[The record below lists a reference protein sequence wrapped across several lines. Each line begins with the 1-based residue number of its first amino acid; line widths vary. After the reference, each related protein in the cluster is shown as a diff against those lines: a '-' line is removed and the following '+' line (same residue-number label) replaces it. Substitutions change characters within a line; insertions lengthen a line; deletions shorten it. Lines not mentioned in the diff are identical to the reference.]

1 MAINLNP
8 DRYPD
13 PDAPRSYDVP
23 VPAQTKPYEVGTPE
37 WWLQRLLLKVQ
48 RQQAYCRPKW
58 AFYEG
63 HQPLAFA
70 SKKFHE
76 AFDERY
82 EALPANFM
90 PLVVDA
96 ERERLIVQGFR
107 VGKKT
112 NDAAVWGLWQANNLD
127 AESQI
132 AHEITLAKGSA
143 YTMVTPQRGA
153 PPMITIE
160 DPEQVALETQP
171 GNRRVR
177 LAAVKVWRADDGY
190 HYASLI
196 LPGWIYKYRT
206 RNATASE
213 YAGQSW
219 TNPEIWVPA
228 PLEGEDWPLRNELGE
243 VTVVPLLN
251 RPTRD
256 GQGRSE
262 IVPVVGNQNA
272 INFLRFSALVGSD
285 VAALPQ
291 RWAKNLDLE
300 VDPDTGQP
308 KIPFRPGVQNLWA
321 TRRPTS
327 EESAEYG
334 DKYPETEFGQFP
346 AADLAPFVKLIQE
359 EVSQMASIS
368 RTPYHYLLGAP
379 QSVPPTG
386 ESIKSSEAP
395 LVKKVIAEA
404 VHLGEGWEET
414 MRLALIAADQ
424 RGKARQDS
432 ETIWADPETR
442 NEAARTDSIMK
453 QFEQGLLTQE
463 VALEELGYSP
473 QVIERIIKAQ
483 AAAPPPEVPPVE
495 VPVEQ

>member
-8 DRYPD
+8 DRYPA
-13 PDAPRSYDVP
+13 PDAPKSYDVP
-23 VPAQTKPYEVGTPE
+23 APASKPYTVGSYQ
-37 WWLQRLLLKVQ
+37 WWLQRLLRRVQ
-48 RQQAYCRPKW
+48 RQQAYCRPHW

-76 AFDERY
+76 AFDDRY

-90 PLVVDA
+90 PLVIDA

-107 VGKKT
+107 FGNKPADK
-112 NDAAVWGLWQANNLD
+112 AVWALWQANNLD

-132 AHEITLAKGSA
+132 AHEITLTKGAS
-143 YTMVTPQRGA
+143 YTMVTPQNGR
-153 PPMITIE
+153 PPLITIE

-177 LAAVKVWRADDGY
+177 IAALKVWRADDGY
-190 HYASLI
+190 YYATLI
-196 LPGWIYKYRT
+196 LPEYIFKFRT
-206 RNATASE
+206 RNSTASE
-213 YAGQSW
+213 YAGISW
-219 TNPEIWVPA
+219 TDPEIWVAA
-228 PLEGEDWPLRNELGE
+228 PGDGEDWPLRNELGE

-256 GQGRSE
+256 GHGRSE
-262 IVPVVGNQNA
+262 LVPIIGNQNA

-291 RWAKNLDLE
+291 RWARNLDLD
-300 VDPDTGQP
+300 VDPDTGQV
-308 KIPFRPGVQNLWA
+308 KVPFKPGVQNLWT
-321 TRRPTS
+321 TRRPTP

-334 DKYPETEFGQFP
+334 DRYPATEFGQFP
-346 AADLAPFVKLIQE
+346 AADLRPFVTLIQE
-359 EVSQMASIS
+359 EVTQMASIS
-368 RTPYHYLLGAP
+368 RTPYHYLLGTP

-395 LVKKVIAEA
+395 LVKKVVAEA

-414 MRLALIAADQ
+414 MRLALIAQNQ
-424 RGKARQDS
+424 RTKARQDA

-442 NEAARTDSIMK
+442 NEAVRTDSIIK
-453 QFEQGLLTQE
+453 QYEAQIITQE

-473 QVIERIIKAQ
+473 QVIARIMAAPQ
-483 AAAPPPEVPPVE
+483 PAAPPEEQPEG
-495 VPVEQ
+495 